1 MARPARPSDAADQS
15 ELTRFVELVQSTIP
29 PVHRAGLPFIA
40 GGLGLAVVGRRNRWL
55 RAAGLTAAAACGG
68 FFRHPPRVP
77 PTRPG
82 VVVAPADG
90 TITLIDAVV
99 PPTEL
104 NLPTAPM
111 TRVSIF
117 LSVFDAH
124 VQRAPVAGE
133 VVTIKYRPGKFLSA
147 DKEDA
152 SADNERN
159 SVWIRTPE
167 GIDVVAVQIAGMIAR
182 RIVCST
188 KVGDK
193 LALGQTY
200 GLIRFG
206 SRLDTY
212 FPEGANVL
220 VEPGQRAVAGETV
233 LAELPR

>member
-1 MARPARPSDAADQS
+1 M
-15 ELTRFVELVQSTIP
+15 TVP

-40 GGLGLAVVGRRNRWL
+40 GGLGIAAAGRRHRWV
-55 RAAGLTAAAACGG
+55 RNAGLTAAGACAL

-90 TITLIDAVV
+90 RITLIERVS
-99 PPTEL
+99 PPAEL
-104 NLPTAPM
+104 NLPDQPM
-111 TRVSIF
+111 TRVSVF

-133 VVTIKYRPGKFLSA
+133 VVSIKYQPGQFGSA
-147 DKEDA
+147 ERDEA
-152 SADNERN
+152 SAENERN
-159 SVWIRTPE
+159 SMWIRTAD
-167 GIDVVAVQIAGMIAR
+167 GVDVAVVQIAGLIAR
-182 RIVCST
+182 RIVCSAN
-188 KVGDK
+188 VGDR
-193 LALGQTY
+193 LALGDTY

-212 FPEGANVL
+212 LPADATVIAET
-220 VEPGQRAVAGETV
+220 GQRAIGGETV

>member
-1 MARPARPSDAADQS
+1 M
-15 ELTRFVELVQSTIP
+15 TIP
-29 PVHRAGLPFIA
+29 PVHPAGLPFIA
-40 GGLGLAVVGRRNRWL
+40 GGLGLAAAGRRHRWV
-55 RAAGLTAAAACGG
+55 RNTGLTAAGACAL

-90 TITLIDAVV
+90 RVTLIEKVV
-99 PPTEL
+99 PPAEL
-104 NLPTAPM
+104 NLSDQPM
-111 TRVSIF
+111 TRISVF

-133 VVTIKYRPGKFLSA
+133 VVSIKYQPGRFGSA
-147 DKEDA
+147 ERDEA
-152 SADNERN
+152 SSENERN
-159 SVWIRTPE
+159 SVWIRTPD
-167 GIDVVAVQIAGMIAR
+167 GVDVVAVQIAGLIAR
-182 RIVCST
+182 RIVCSA

-193 LALGQTY
+193 VGLGDTY

-212 FPEGANVL
+212 LPTDATVL
-220 VEPGQRAVAGETV
+220 VEIGQRAIGGETV